1 MNHMLLY
8 LVQHAEAKKEEE
20 DPARGLTER
29 GLQDITKVAAH
40 ARKLDI
46 VVRKIFHSVKTRA
59 SQTAQVLADYLKPD
73 KGVTGTDG
81 LAPMDDPY
89 IWKKR
94 IPQVN
99 EDIILVGHLPH
110 LGKLA
115 SLLLSGDKE
124 KDIIDFKMGGVVC
137 LKRFEDSHW
146 SVEWMVTPEVI
157 TGD

>member
-1 MNHMLLY
+1 LNHMLLY

-20 DPARGLTER
+20 DPARGLTEK
-29 GLQDITKVAAH
+29 GLRDITKVAAH

-46 VVRKIFHSVKTRA
+46 VVEKIFHSGKTRA

-73 KGVTGTDG
+73 RRVTEIDG
-81 LAPMDDPY
+81 LAPMDDPD

-94 IPQVN
+94 IPQIN
-99 EDIILVGHLPH
+99 EDIVLVGHLPQ
-110 LGKLA
+110 LGKLS

-124 KDIIDFKMGGVVC
+124 KDIIDFKTGGIVC
-137 LKRFEDSHW
+137 LKSFEDGHW
-146 SVEWMVTPEVI
+146 SVEWMVTPGVI